1 MHFIPLVGGMIRL
14 KGIGVSAGY
23 SVGKAYIICSSVS
36 MAYSMTADNAQAEID
51 RLKLALS
58 RSYEQIEGLAK
69 SMSDRLSEEDS
80 KIILN
85 QRNYLSDPIFN
96 EVAFDLLASSGA
108 SAEKVIADLV
118 KQAVGELEAVKDDYF
133 SERAADVRD
142 VGDRLIQNLC
152 GGVCDTEYDIPEGS
166 IIVAYDLTPSITAQ
180 LDVSKVNGIVLEVG
194 GYTSHTAILARALGI
209 AAVTGCTG
217 ILSKVKTGD
226 TLAVDGKNG
235 DVFPRPDDKTI
246 SAFNSKQAELRKQ
259 YEQMQN
265 VKYLKLEKGGRSV
278 LVSANIGTP
287 AEADAARANGA
298 DGVGLFRTEFLFMGR
313 TSMPSEQ
320 EQFEA
325 YVEVA
330 KTFKD
335 ETVIIRTLDIGG
347 DKPLSYL
354 GVKSQQNPFL
364 GVRAIRL
371 CFKYRDV
378 FMAQLRAILRANV
391 HGNVWVMF
399 PMICSLDELKYAK
412 SILQECANMLEKDG
426 YQVNMPKVGIMVEIP
441 SVAIQAD
448 EFAKNVDFFSIGT
461 NDLTQYTLAVDRGNA
476 EVAELYDS
484 MHPAVLSLIE
494 LTVKAA
500 RENGIFCGMC
510 GELAGDERAVSWL
523 YEVGLD
529 EFSVDSSSVAKVKSQ
544 LISLGCETKQE

>member
-1 MHFIPLVGGMIRL
+1 M

>member
-1 MHFIPLVGGMIRL
+1 MIRL

-23 SVGKAYIICSSVS
+23 SVGQAYIICSSVS

-246 SAFNSKQAELRKQ
+246 SAFKSKQAELRKQ
-259 YEQMQN
+259 YEQMQS

-354 GVKSQQNPFL
+354 GVKSEQNPFL

>member
-1 MHFIPLVGGMIRL
+1 M

-23 SVGKAYIICSSVS
+23 SVGQAYIICSSVS

-313 TSMPSEQ
+313 SSMPSEQ

-325 YVEVA
+325 YAEVA

-335 ETVIIRTLDIGG
+335 ESVIIRTLDIGG
-347 DKPLSYL
+347 DKQIPYL
-354 GVKSQQNPFL
+354 GVKSEQNPFL

-371 CFKYRDV
+371 CFKHRSV
-378 FMAQLRAILRANV
+378 FSTQLRAILRANMF
-391 HGNVWVMF
+391 GNVWVMF
-399 PMICSLDELKYAK
+399 PMICNLDELRAAK
-412 SILQECANMLEKDG
+412 KVLLDCANELKNEG
-426 YQVNMPKVGIMVEIP
+426 YHINMPKIGIMVEIP

-494 LTVKAA
+494 QTVKAA
-500 RENGIFCGMC
+500 HSNGIFCGMC
-510 GELAGDERAVSWL
+510 GELAGNESAVPWL
-523 YEVGLD
+523 YKIGLD
-529 EFSVDSSSVAKVKSQ
+529 EFSVDSVSIARIKSQ
-544 LISLGCETKQE
+544 LITLGCETK

>member
-1 MHFIPLVGGMIRL
+1 M

-23 SVGKAYIICSSVS
+23 SVGQAYIICSSVS

-335 ETVIIRTLDIGG
+335 ETVVIRTLDIGG

>member
-1 MHFIPLVGGMIRL
+1 M

-23 SVGKAYIICSSVS
+23 SVGQAYIICSSVS

-265 VKYLKLEKGGRSV
+265 VKYLKLVKGGGPV

-287 AEADAARANGA
+287 TEADAARVNGA

-320 EQFEA
+320 EQLEA
-325 YVEVA
+325 YVKVA
-330 KTFKD
+330 KAFKD

-347 DKPLSYL
+347 DKPISYL
-354 GVKSQQNPFL
+354 GVKSEQNPFL

-371 CFKYRDV
+371 CFKHRDV
-378 FMAQLRAILRANV
+378 FVSQLRAILRANIY
-391 HGNVWVMF
+391 GNVWVMF
-399 PMICSLDELKYAK
+399 PMICSLDELKSAK
-412 SILQECANMLEKDG
+412 NILQDCANMLEKEG
-426 YQVNMPKVGIMVEIP
+426 HQVNMPKVGIMVEIP

-484 MHPAVLSLIE
+484 MHPAVLRLIE

-500 RENGIFCGMC
+500 HRNGIFCGMC
-510 GELAGDERAVSWL
+510 GELAGDERAAPWL

-529 EFSVDSSSVAKVKSQ
+529 EFSVDSASVVKVKSQ
-544 LISLGCETKQE
+544 LISLGCETKQA

>member
-1 MHFIPLVGGMIRL
+1 MIRL

-23 SVGKAYIICSSVS
+23 SVGQAYIICSSVS

-335 ETVIIRTLDIGG
+335 ETVVIRTLDIGG